1 MRPARN
7 IRDTVATAV
16 LEWANGKFPEYP
28 NLPWKYSNYFHLQ
41 HWHTRTHTRQP
52 QPKRFQ
58 SKRIAINFTAHTKR
72 NVFSL
77 WLSLEQIIKCVIKRS
92 WDVGTRYL
100 ATEAPAS
107 LRWQEIYYYCL
118 CLRMMSAKDLLASFE
133 YSISI
138 ENLWLSQKKTQ
149 KKTLVRRE
157 VGGKES
163 KDDMRK

>member
-41 HWHTRTHTRQP
+41 HWHTRTHTP
-52 QPKRFQ
+52 
-58 SKRIAINFTAHTKR
+58 TAAEKISIKTNCNKFYNTHET

-138 ENLWLSQKKTQ
+138 ENLWLSPKNTRKNTRSQ
-149 KKTLVRRE
+149 RSGE
-157 VGGKES
+157 KES